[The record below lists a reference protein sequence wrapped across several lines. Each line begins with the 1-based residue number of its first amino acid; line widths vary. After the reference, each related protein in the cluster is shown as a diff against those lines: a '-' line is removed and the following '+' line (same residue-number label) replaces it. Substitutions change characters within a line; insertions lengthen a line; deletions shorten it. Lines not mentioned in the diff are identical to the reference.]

1 MDVQQL
7 FDLLPPQLAVMI
19 VAALPV
25 FELRGSLPLGVLCGL
40 SPWQSLCWSLLGNLL
55 PLPLLLWFVPHLLH
69 LLRRLPFTGTLL
81 GWLDAREQRYRADW
95 RRYGLPALTIL
106 VAIPL
111 PGTGLWSGCLAAAL
125 LKLPPLSAALAI
137 TVGVLIAAA
146 IVFAVTV
153 GGIILLPVLDGWAL
167 LLLILLL
174 AALFA
179 AQKLYRKK

>member
-1 MDVQQL
+1 MNIDQL
-7 FDLLPPQLAVMI
+7 FELLPPQLAVMI

-40 SPWQSLCWSLLGNLL
+40 SPLQSLLWSLIGNLL
-55 PLPLLLWFVPHLLH
+55 PLPLLLYLMPHLLQ
-69 LLRRLPFTGTLL
+69 LLRRLPFTGRILA
-81 GWLDAREQRYRADW
+81 WLDARERRYRADL

-125 LKLPPLSAALAI
+125 LQLPRRKAALAI

-153 GGIILLPVLDGWAL
+153 GGVILLPVLGWWAL
-167 LLLILLL
+167 LLLVVAVTAGLIL
-174 AALFA
+174 
-179 AQKLYRKK
+179 KKYRRKK